1 MPKPNKNQITSGPWW
16 VQPAGG
22 ESELLI
28 AAEGDFGDIEI
39 ARVYSWAEYARGPLP
54 AKVNARYIAAVP
66 ELVAELRR
74 IVVSLEVKGGDPGLV
89 EPARI
94 LLDRLDGEGE

>member
-1 MPKPNKNQITSGPWW
+1 MAAPDKNEKTNGPWW
-16 VQPAGG
+16 VCPQGG

-54 AKVNARYIAAVP
+54 ARVNARYIAAVP

-74 IVVSLEVKGGDPGLV
+74 LTRSLEVKGGDPGLV
-89 EPARI
+89 EPARA
-94 LLDRLDGEGE
+94 LLDRLDGGGA

>member
-1 MPKPNKNQITSGPWW
+1 MTKPNEIQITSGPWW

-22 ESELLI
+22 ESQLLI
-28 AAEGDFGDIEI
+28 AAEGAYGDIEI

-54 AKVNARYIAAVP
+54 AKANARYIAAVP

-74 IVVSLEVKGGDPGLV
+74 LTLSLEDKGADPGLV
-89 EPARI
+89 EPARM
-94 LLDRLDGEGE
+94 LLDRLDRGGA